1 MTSFQCTQ
9 CRSCKKRVT
18 KLEIIW
24 KMWCKSCLS
33 KDDIKVQKHK
43 LIKCKLCKEL
53 KRTRQ
58 LNEINIC
65 KSCVRKNKLS
75 PVKTSR
81 DAKKY
86 KLLKLLNNHIGKW
99 FDQDELAKIYPW
111 VKRIAERVKEWRDIE
126 KQVTYKYRLKTPNK
140 NVTLWSSHTI
150 ETIISQN
157 YKQPRAKKLYK
168 DLISNS

>member
-1 MTSFQCTQ
+1 MTSLECKQ
-9 CRSCKKRVT
+9 CRSCKKWVT
-18 KLEIIW
+18 KSEIIW
-24 KMWCKSCLS
+24 KMGCKSCLS
-33 KDDIKVQKHK
+33 KDDIKVQRHK

-75 PVKTSR
+75 PIKTSR
-81 DAKKY
+81 DTKKY

-126 KQVTYKYRLKTPNK
+126 KQVTYKFRLKTPNK

-150 ETIISQN
+150 ETIIAQN

>member
-1 MTSFQCTQ
+1 MTSLECKQ
-9 CRSCKKRVT
+9 CRSCKKWVT
-18 KLEIIW
+18 KLEIVG
-24 KMWCKSCLS
+24 KMGCKNCLS
-33 KDDIKVQKHK
+33 KDDIKIKRYK
-43 LIKCKLCKEL
+43 LTKCKLCKEL
-53 KRTRQ
+53 KRARQ

-65 KSCVRKNKLS
+65 KSCVRQNKLS

-81 DAKKY
+81 DARKY

-99 FDQDELAKIYPW
+99 FDQEELIKIYPW

-140 NVTLWSSHTI
+140 NVTLWSSHTV

-157 YKQPRAKKLYK
+157 YKQPRAKKLYR